1 MKAARCKIRGLK
13 SNLHSRKQ
21 VHGGRTA
28 GLLEFVV
35 PTILYET
42 SPGRLE
48 RGCSAMVGGLLT
60 GAVRC
65 FETVRQGSADRL
77 RVSSKPSG
85 RRKRRGGGDDQ
96 THFLESTKETLLWGR
111 GCVSGPLSGDPSLDD
126 PRVLA

>member
-28 GLLEFVV
+28 GLLEFVA

-65 FETVRQGSADRL
+65 SETVRQGSADRL
-77 RVSSKPSG
+77 PCRANRRDVENDGTGGRPDPFSRVN
-85 RRKRRGGGDDQ
+85 KRNPAVGKGVRPAPFPGI
-96 THFLESTKETLLWGR
+96 HR
-111 GCVSGPLSGDPSLDD
+111 
-126 PRVLA
+126 

>member
-28 GLLEFVV
+28 GLLEFVA

-65 FETVRQGSADRL
+65 SETVRQGSADRL

-85 RRKRRGGGDDQ
+85 RRKRRDGGKDQ
-96 THFLESTKETLLWGR
+96 THFLEVNKRKPAGGKGVR
-111 GCVSGPLSGDPSLDD
+111 FSGPFPGIH
-126 PRVLA
+126 R

>member
-85 RRKRRGGGDDQ
+85 RRKRRDGGDDQ
-96 THFLESTKETLLWGR
+96 TIFSSQQKKTCGGEGVR
-111 GCVSGPLSGDPSLDD
+111 
-126 PRVLA
+126 

>member
-111 GCVSGPLSGDPSLDD
+111 GCVPAPFPGIH
-126 PRVLA
+126 R

>member
-28 GLLEFVV
+28 GLLEFVA

-65 FETVRQGSADRL
+65 SETVRQGSADRL
-77 RVSSKPSG
+77 PCRANRRDVENDGTGGRPDPFSRVNKRKPCCG
-85 RRKRRGGGDDQ
+85 EGVR
-96 THFLESTKETLLWGR
+96 
-111 GCVSGPLSGDPSLDD
+111 SGPLSGDPSLDD